1 MIGKDDRQRLAWAM
15 YEWAQQPYWA
25 LIATFIFTPYFT
37 AFFVGDRIL
46 AQSLLGYAG
55 AASGLAIF
63 ILSPLL
69 GASVDSR
76 RNPRLWLMLLA
87 VPFVL
92 ASAGLWWAEPG
103 HAERIPL
110 ILGCLVV
117 AGVTCELG
125 ATVMNSLLPM
135 VAKPGQVGRLSGTA
149 WAAAYVGALIT
160 LFVVLLGFSL
170 PAQPLLGLSKA
181 AHEPDRMVGPLVA
194 IWFVVFSWPLMLS
207 APQPPAVAGRGPLA
221 ELWATI
227 RSLPSRPHMLGFLIG
242 RMLVGDGI
250 SSFVAFGGVL
260 AAGMF
265 GWTTTQL
272 GIYAIALSITAGI
285 GTFIGG
291 RLDESWGSKKTV
303 LVAVAIVLFGAI
315 GVGCVAPDRLFF
327 LLPIDPPAEGRA
339 LFASL
344 AERVF
349 LGFSL
354 FVGLTFGPAQASLR
368 GWMAQLAPE
377 GESGRWFGLYSL
389 SGKATAFLAPLL
401 IAVLTGLVRDQRVA
415 VAVAAGFMAAGA
427 LVLLGVPR
435 NRPHS

>member
-1 MIGKDDRQRLAWAM
+1 MITKDDRRRLAWAL

-37 AFFVGDRIL
+37 AFFVGDKIL

-55 AASGLAIF
+55 AVSGLAIA
-63 ILSPLL
+63 ILSPML

-76 RNPRLWLMLLA
+76 RNPRLWLVLLA
-87 VPFVL
+87 VPFVI
-92 ASAGLWWAEPG
+92 ASIGLWWAEPG
-103 HAERIPL
+103 HPERIPL
-110 ILGCLVV
+110 VLGCLVI

-125 ATVMNSLLPM
+125 ASVMNSLLPL
-135 VAKPGQVGRLSGTA
+135 VARPGQVGRLSGTA
-149 WAAAYVGALIT
+149 WAAAYVGALIS
-160 LFVVLLGFSL
+160 LFLVLLGF
-170 PAQPLLGLSKA
+170 PLLGLSKT
-181 AHEPDRMVGPLVA
+181 AHEADRMVGPLVA
-194 IWFVVFSWPLMLS
+194 LWFLVFSWPLMLS
-207 APQPPAVAGRGPLA
+207 APQPPRVAGPKPLA

-227 RSLPSRPHMLGFLIG
+227 RSLPSKPHMLGFLIG

-272 GIYAIALSITAGI
+272 GIYAIALSVFAGI

-291 RLDESWGSKKTV
+291 RLDEKLGSKRTV
-303 LVAVAIVLFGAI
+303 LTAVAIVLFGAL

-327 LLPIDPPAEGRA
+327 LLPIEPPQAGRA

-349 LGFSL
+349 LFFSL

-415 VAVAAGFMAAGA
+415 VAVAAGFMLAGA
-427 LVLLGVPR
+427 LVLAGVPR
-435 NRPHS
+435 TRPA